1 MLKTIVSFFLALF
14 ATALFAATD
23 ANQASAEELTRIKG
37 IGPATAE
44 RIIDEREKAPF
55 QNWDDFIQRVK
66 GVGVSKATTLSASG
80 LTVQGQAYA
89 PAAAPAPAPA
99 TPAAETAP
107 SAASNTT
114 NPKK

>member
-89 PAAAPAPAPA
+89 PAAAPA